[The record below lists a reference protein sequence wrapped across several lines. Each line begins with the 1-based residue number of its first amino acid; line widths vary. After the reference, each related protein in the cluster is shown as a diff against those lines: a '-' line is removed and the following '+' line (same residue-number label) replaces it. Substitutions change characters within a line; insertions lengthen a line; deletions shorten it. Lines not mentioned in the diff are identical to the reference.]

1 MKILSV
7 AIFGAK
13 VNTKDL
19 TFNFPHFE
27 RHILIDTTPTH
38 IKVQELDIARK
49 TLPKDHH
56 VQLLN
61 MGSTKILQTVKLNVS
76 LVKPVGTNTEALP
89 MGV

>member
-27 RHILIDTTPTH
+27 GDISVNIMPAC
-38 IKVQELDIARK
+38 IKVQELEIA
-49 TLPKDHH
+49 H
-56 VQLLN
+56 
-61 MGSTKILQTVKLNVS
+61 
-76 LVKPVGTNTEALP
+76 
-89 MGV
+89 